1 MAAVTPLRNVAI
13 CPSMSIGRDLLSLT
27 VTYFLAG
34 FLAGWIVLPSPLGG
48 WDRLFISLALSVPAT
63 LLAAAPGVAT
73 HSLGAWNVTLGI
85 AVLGAAAAWRARD
98 TLRAFVARL
107 RSRRLRVGRPPAVP
121 LILVGLT
128 LVVTWFTVLV
138 PEGVENTRSG
148 HPNGTI
154 VYYHW
159 GIVGRVV
166 EADGLPATL
175 PEWGRQRAFPYE
187 YAVSVM
193 HAAASAS
200 LAGGAGFILEERYR
214 IAMVLAAFFAVF
226 ALWRRW
232 LPPWWAWL
240 STLLTLNV
248 SRVETRLL
256 VYKPEAFA
264 FILVIWSAWLFDE
277 ALERRSKRWGAMAG
291 LVLAAS
297 FLAHPVGS
305 LLVAPLWGGILIGRA
320 VPSLWR
326 RLRRHRAR
334 DSAADKAPAA
344 GPPFGN
350 PFLPTVP
357 WRPVL
362 AALIVFVLL
371 FGSLRTII
379 GTTGQNLS
387 QSATNGVDQTRVV
400 YNLAYVSA
408 NPFARPRVPECSHPF
423 GVYSTVR
430 PFFSSNASWFFFDV
444 HAQSSVFLMV
454 GALILLVGTFL
465 LQAPPRLGR
474 WPDSAKRAA
483 ITWGCYGVGVYLLAV
498 LICVYY
504 STWVPQRV
512 GPMRLMPYWAMI
524 FPIFIAGV
532 AWAASRLLSGL
543 SPKLSARLSG
553 LDFRDRAGWFG
564 RGVGL
569 VPALVVSAAAIWAFT
584 TISASQDRGVPP
596 FYLSQPRAGGLSDG
610 ALRSYHWMSRYLPSD
625 ALILT
630 NGYEE
635 GALGM
640 LSHRTGLLDGRT
652 PFAQPDPWRAEAIRW
667 LSQSRA
673 FFLRPNSVSVPGG
686 ASYVLVAQRDVN
698 LGGSF
703 FPTDFRALARDPDLE
718 QIHRFKG
725 VALYRVRHPGIAGL
739 TQSSGQNDANATRS
753 DRIAA
758 ARVWAD
764 FRKSGRK
771 TLVVVPTGSQPS
783 C

>member
-1 MAAVTPLRNVAI
+1 MAV
-13 CPSMSIGRDLLSLT
+13 CPRMSSGWDLLSLSL
-27 VTYFLAG
+27 TYFLAG
-34 FLAGWIVLPSPLGG
+34 YLAGWIVLPSPLGA

-73 HSLGAWNVTLGI
+73 HSLGGWNVALGI
-85 AVLGAAAAWRARD
+85 SVLGAAATWRAWD
-98 TLRAFVARL
+98 TLRAFVVRL
-107 RSRRLRVGRPPAVP
+107 RSRRLRIGRPPVVP
-121 LILVGLT
+121 LILIGLAV
-128 LVVTWFTVLV
+128 VVTWFTVLV
-138 PEGVENTRSG
+138 PEGVENTASG
-148 HPNGTI
+148 DPNGTI

-175 PEWGRQRAFPYE
+175 PEWGRQREFPYE
-187 YAVSVM
+187 YAFSVL
-193 HAAASAS
+193 HAAATAS
-200 LAGGAGFILEERYR
+200 LAGGTGFTLEERYR
-214 IAMVLAAFFAVF
+214 IALVLTAFFAVF

-240 STLLTLNV
+240 AAVLTLNV
-248 SRVETRLL
+248 SRVETRML

-264 FILVIWSAWLFDE
+264 FILVIWSAWLFDQ

-291 LVLAAS
+291 VVLAAS

-305 LLVAPLWGGILIGRA
+305 LLVAPLWGGIMIGRA

-326 RLRRHRAR
+326 RLRRPRVR
-334 DSAADKAPAA
+334 DSEADEAPVP
-344 GPPFGN
+344 GSPVGN
-350 PFLPTVP
+350 PIFSAIA

-387 QSATNGVDQTRVV
+387 QHATNGVDETRVV

-408 NPFARPRVPECSHPF
+408 NPFAHPRVPECSHPF

-444 HAQSSVFLMV
+444 HARSSVLLMV
-454 GALILLVGTFL
+454 GALILLLGAFL
-465 LQAPPRLGR
+465 LQAPPRLER

-483 ITWGCYGVGVYLLAV
+483 ITWACYGIGVYLLAV

-512 GPMRLMPYWAMI
+512 GPMRLMPYWALI

-543 SPKLSARLSG
+543 SPKLSAGLSG
-553 LDFRDRAGWFG
+553 VDFRGRAGWFG

-569 VPALVVSAAAIWAFT
+569 VPALVVSAAAIWTFT
-584 TISASQDRGVPP
+584 TISATQDRGVPP
-596 FYLSQPRAGGLSDG
+596 FYIAEPRAGGLSDG
-610 ALRSYHWMSRYLPSD
+610 ALQSYQWISRHLPSD

-652 PFAQPDPWRAEAIRW
+652 PFAQPDPWRSEAIRW

-673 FFLRPNSVSVPGG
+673 FFLRPSSAAVPGG
-686 ASYVLVAQRDVN
+686 ANYVLVARRDVN

-703 FPTDFRALARDPDLE
+703 FPTDFRALIRDPDLE
-718 QIHRFKG
+718 RIHRFEG
-725 VALYRVRHPGIAGL
+725 VTLYRVRHPGK
-739 TQSSGQNDANATRS
+739 SSA
-753 DRIAA
+753 RIDHPSGMPKTPPHRNRLSA
-758 ARVWAD
+758 ARAWANY
-764 FRKSGRK
+764 RKSGS
-771 TLVVVPTGSQPS
+771 TAVVATGWQPS

>member
-1 MAAVTPLRNVAI
+1 MGF
-13 CPSMSIGRDLLSLT
+13 GRDLLSLA
-27 VTYFLAG
+27 VTFFLAG

-73 HSLGAWNVTLGI
+73 HSLGAWNLTLGI
-85 AVLGAAAAWRARD
+85 AALAATAAWRARGA
-98 TLRAFVARL
+98 LRAFIARL
-107 RSRRLRVGRPPAVP
+107 RSRRLRIRRPAAVP
-121 LILVGLT
+121 SILVVLT
-128 LVVTWFTVLV
+128 LVVIWVTVLV
-138 PEGVENTRSG
+138 PEGVENTGSG

-166 EADGLPATL
+166 EAGGLPATL
-175 PEWGRQRAFPYE
+175 PEWGRQREFPYE
-187 YAVSVM
+187 YAFSVI
-193 HAAASAS
+193 HGAATAN
-200 LAGGAGFILEERYR
+200 LAGTSGFVLEERYR
-214 IAMVLAAFFAVF
+214 IAMVLTAFLAAF

-240 STLLTLNV
+240 ASVLTLNV

-277 ALERRSKRWGAMAG
+277 ALERRSMRWGALAG
-291 LVLAAS
+291 LVLASS
-297 FLAHPVGS
+297 FLAHPVSS
-305 LLVAPLWGGILIGRA
+305 LLMAPLWGGILIGRA
-320 VPSLWR
+320 APSLWR
-326 RLRRHRAR
+326 RRRRPTF
-334 DSAADKAPAA
+334 SA
-344 GPPFGN
+344 
-350 PFLPTVP
+350 VP

-362 AALIVFVLL
+362 AAAIVFLLL

-387 QSATNGVDQTRVV
+387 ESTTNGVDETRVV

-408 NPFARPRVPECSHPF
+408 NPFARPNVPECSHPF

-444 HAQSSVFLMV
+444 HSRASVFLMI
-454 GALILLVGTFL
+454 GALILLLGVFL
-465 LQAPPRLGR
+465 LQAPPRLAR
-474 WPDSAKRAA
+474 WPAPAKRAA
-483 ITWGCYGVGVYLLAV
+483 ITWACYGIGVYLLAV

-512 GPMRLMPYWAMI
+512 GPMRLMPYWALI

-532 AWAASRLLSGL
+532 AWAASFLLSGL
-543 SPKLSARLSG
+543 RPTLSARLSRS
-553 LDFRDRAGWFG
+553 DFKGRARWFG

-569 VPALVVSAAAIWAFT
+569 VPALVVSAAAIWTFT
-584 TISASQDRGVPP
+584 TITATQDRGVPP
-596 FYLSQPRAGGLSDG
+596 FYISEPRAGGLSAG
-610 ALRSYHWMSRYLPSD
+610 ALHSYHWISRDLPSN

-630 NGYEE
+630 NGYVE

-652 PFAQPDPWRAEAIRW
+652 PFAQPEPWRSEAIRW
-667 LSQSRA
+667 LGQSRA
-673 FFLRPNSVSVPGG
+673 FFLRPDSSGIPGG
-686 ASYVLVAQRDVN
+686 ANYVLAAQRDVN

-703 FPTDFRALARDPDLE
+703 FPTDFRALTRDPYLE
-718 QIHRFKG
+718 QIHRFMG
-725 VALYRVRHPGIAGL
+725 VVLYRVHYPKLASLRKP
-739 TQSSGQNDANATRS
+739 SGQHGASASRS
-753 DRIAA
+753 AHRVGAA
-758 ARVWAD
+758 PWGK
-764 FRKSGRK
+764 FTTSGRRA
-771 TLVVVPTGSQPS
+771 VAVARTGSQPS